1 MGFKT
6 DTSFLRFLT
15 MGAMGVRR
23 TIDQLADKGFE
34 PIELE
39 RYCGSNKI
47 WSTKIKRLRL
57 PDILCVKTGLRVE
70 VRTKSKLEIKM
81 SDAPKNPD
89 RVWDAGLRDE
99 DLVAFITSFD
109 SEGSLNLAQEA
120 MFLTVEALRE
130 SVGLSKLG
138 PPKSAAEGAEQDRKW
153 PAIVPSRDGT
163 ILEVDAEKVIVEM
176 HATPDLPSRRQ
187 TYALKGKTAYFPTG
201 DTFIG
206 GVTFLAGA
214 PSRLANLLSYLNR
227 EFKPLDEL
235 HSPNVVDRYA
245 AIKALP
251 HREDLKKQAVFALEE
266 HLSREPEPRV
276 ALEAAGSAA
285 ALGSTLGQERMV
297 HFIWD
302 KDADPVMRMETVL
315 ILAELGKTQFTR
327 EQLIRI
333 AAEPLF
339 QGDEIRQAAVWGLG
353 KTGLKAYADLLP
365 FIDDIEENVAM
376 HAIAAFGTD
385 TPRPV
390 IDSLVRDLWADD
402 TRRTPAASEA
412 LRIIGNSN
420 VLDALVQK
428 SKSDRDIPAWI
439 LATLGRLPPN
449 LVREHLQDIRLLDR
463 IAPMLLMSE
472 GANWLASEK
481 VASDISFLTKQN
493 L

>member
-15 MGAMGVRR
+15 MGAMGVHR
-23 TIDQLADKGFE
+23 TIDQLSNEGFE

-81 SDAPKNPD
+81 SDAPNNPD

-99 DLVAFITSFD
+99 DLVAFIASFD
-109 SEGSLNLAQEA
+109 LEGGPNPAQEA
-120 MFLTVEALRE
+120 MFFTVNALRE

-138 PPKSAAEGAEQDRKW
+138 PPKSAAEGAEQDRHW
-153 PAIVPSRDGT
+153 PVTVPSRDGT
-163 ILEVDAEKVIVEM
+163 ILEANAEKVVVEM
-176 HATPDLPSRRQ
+176 HATPDFPSRRQ
-187 TYALKGKTAYFPTG
+187 TYALKGKTAYFSTG
-201 DTFIG
+201 DTFKG

-214 PSRLANLLSYLNR
+214 PSSLADLLSYLNR
-227 EFKPLDEL
+227 KFKPLDDL
-235 HSPNVVDRYA
+235 HSPNVVDRYV

-251 HREDLKKQAVFALEE
+251 YREDLKKQAVPALEE
-266 HLSREPEPRV
+266 QLSKETEPRV
-276 ALEAAGSAA
+276 ALEAASSATS
-285 ALGSTLGQERMV
+285 LGSTLGQERMG

-302 KDADPVMRMETVL
+302 KDTDTVMRMEAVL
-315 ILAELGKTQFTR
+315 ILTELGKTQFAH

-333 AAEPLF
+333 ATEPLF

-353 KTGLKAYADLLP
+353 KAGLKAYADLLP

-390 IDSLVRDLWADD
+390 IDRLVQDLLTDD
-402 TRRTPAASEA
+402 TRRPPAASEA

-420 VLDALVQK
+420 VLDALVRA
-428 SKSDRDIPAWI
+428 SNSDTDVPVWI
-439 LATLGRLPPN
+439 LATLGRLPLA
-449 LVREHLQDIRLLDR
+449 LVRERLQESPLLNR
-463 IAPMLLMSE
+463 IAPMLLMAE
-472 GANWLASEK
+472 GSNWLASEK
-481 VASDISFLTKQN
+481 VANDISFLIKQN

>member
-1 MGFKT
+1 
-6 DTSFLRFLT
+6 

-23 TIDQLADKGFE
+23 TIDQLTDKGFE

-57 PDILCVKTGLRVE
+57 PDIICVKTGLRVE

-89 RVWDAGLRDE
+89 RVWDVGLRDE
-99 DLVAFITSFD
+99 DLVAFIASFD
-109 SEGSLNLAQEA
+109 SEGGPNLAQEA
-120 MFLTVEALRE
+120 MFFTVKALQE

-138 PPKSAAEGAEQDRKW
+138 PPKSAAEGSEQDRIW

-163 ILEVDAEKVIVEM
+163 ILEVDAEKVVVEM

-187 TYALKGKTAYFPTG
+187 TYALKGKTAYFSTG
-201 DTFIG
+201 DTFKG
-206 GVTFLAGA
+206 SVTFLAGA
-214 PSRLANLLSYLNR
+214 PSSLADLLSYLNR
-227 EFKPLDEL
+227 KFDPLDDL
-235 HSPNVVDRYA
+235 HSPNVIDRYA

-251 HREDLKKQAVFALEE
+251 HRKDLKKQAVSVLEE
-266 HLSREPEPRV
+266 HLSQEPEPRV

-285 ALGSTLGQERMV
+285 SLGSILGQEHID

-302 KDADPVMRMETVL
+302 KDADPVMRMEAVL
-315 ILAELGKTQFTR
+315 ILTELGKTQFTHG
-327 EQLIRI
+327 QLIRI
-333 AAEPLF
+333 AGEPLF
-339 QGDEIRQAAVWGLG
+339 QRDEIRQAAVWGLG
-353 KTGLKAYADLLP
+353 KAGLKAYADLLP

-390 IDSLVRDLWADD
+390 IDKLVKDLLTDD

-420 VLDALVQK
+420 VLDALVQE
-428 SKSDRDIPAWI
+428 SNSNRDIPAWI
-439 LATLGRLPPN
+439 LNTLGRLPPN
-449 LVREHLQDIRLLDR
+449 LVRERLQDTPLLDR

-481 VASDISFLTKQN
+481 VTSDISFLIKQN

>member
-23 TIDQLADKGFE
+23 TIEQLVEKGFE

-89 RVWDAGLRDE
+89 RVWDVGLRDE
-99 DLVAFITSFD
+99 DLVAFIASFD
-109 SEGSLNLAQEA
+109 SEGGPNLAQEA
-120 MFLTVEALRE
+120 MFFTVKALRE
-130 SVGLSKLG
+130 SVVFSKLG
-138 PPKSAAEGAEQDRKW
+138 HPKSAAEGAEQDRNW

-176 HATPDLPSRRQ
+176 YATPDRPSRKQ
-187 TYALKGKTAYFPTG
+187 TYALRGKTPYFSTG
-201 DTFIG
+201 DTFKGSVI
-206 GVTFLAGA
+206 FLAGA
-214 PSRLANLLSYLNR
+214 PPSLADFVSYLNR
-227 EFKPLDEL
+227 KFNPLDGL

-251 HREDLKKQAVFALEE
+251 HREDLKKQAVSALEE
-266 HLSREPEPRV
+266 HLSKESEPRV

-285 ALGSTLGQERMV
+285 AFGSTLGQERIV
-297 HFIWD
+297 HFMWD
-302 KDADPVMRMETVL
+302 KDADPVMRMEAVL
-315 ILAELGKTQFTR
+315 ILTELGKTQFTHG
-327 EQLIRI
+327 ELIRI
-333 AAEPLF
+333 AREPLF

-365 FIDDIEENVAM
+365 FIDDTEENVAM

-390 IDSLVRDLWADD
+390 IDKLVKDLLTDD
-402 TRRTPAASEA
+402 SRRPPAASEA
-412 LRIIGNSN
+412 LRIIGNSI
-420 VLDALVQK
+420 VLDALVQE

-439 LATLGRLPPN
+439 LTTLGRLPSN
-449 LVREHLQDIRLLDR
+449 LVRERLQGTPLLDR

-481 VASDISFLTKQN
+481 VASDISFLIKQN

>member
-23 TIDQLADKGFE
+23 IIDQLADKGFE

-99 DLVAFITSFD
+99 DLVAFVASFD
-109 SEGSLNLAQEA
+109 SESGHNLAQEA
-120 MFLTVEALRE
+120 VFFTVKALRE
-130 SVGLSKLG
+130 SVVLSKLG
-138 PPKSAAEGAEQDRKW
+138 HPKSVAEGAEQDRSW

-163 ILEVDAEKVIVEM
+163 ILEVDAEKIIVEM
-176 HATPDLPSRRQ
+176 YATPDRPSRKQ
-187 TYALKGKTAYFPTG
+187 TYVLRGKTPYFSTG
-201 DTFIG
+201 DTFKG

-214 PSRLANLLSYLNR
+214 PSSLADFLSYLNR
-227 EFKPLDEL
+227 KFKPLDDL
-235 HSPNVVDRYA
+235 HSPNVFDRYA

-251 HREDLKKQAVFALEE
+251 HREDLKKQAVSALEE

-302 KDADPVMRMETVL
+302 EDADPVMRMEAVL
-315 ILAELGKTQFTR
+315 ILTELGKTQFTHD
-327 EQLIRI
+327 QLIRI
-333 AAEPLF
+333 ASEPF
-339 QGDEIRQAAVWGLG
+339 SRGDEIRQAAIWGLG
-353 KTGLKAYADLLP
+353 KTGLKAYTDLLP
-365 FIDDIEENVAM
+365 FIDDVEENVAM
-376 HAIAAFGTD
+376 HAIAAFGID

-390 IDSLVRDLWADD
+390 IDKLVKDLLTDD
-402 TRRTPAASEA
+402 TRRSAAASEA
-412 LRIIGNSN
+412 LRIVGNSI
-420 VLDALVQK
+420 VLDALVQE

-439 LATLGRLPPN
+439 LTTLGRLPSN
-449 LVREHLQDIRLLDR
+449 LVRERLQETPLLER
-463 IAPMLLMSE
+463 IEPMLLMSE
-472 GANWLASEK
+472 EANWLASEK
-481 VASDISFLTKQN
+481 ITSDISFLIKQN

>member
-23 TIDQLADKGFE
+23 TIEQLVEKGFE

-89 RVWDAGLRDE
+89 RVWDVGLRDE
-99 DLVAFITSFD
+99 DLVAFIASFD
-109 SEGSLNLAQEA
+109 SEGGPNLAQEA
-120 MFLTVEALRE
+120 MFFTVKALRE
-130 SVGLSKLG
+130 SVVFSKLG
-138 PPKSAAEGAEQDRKW
+138 HPKSAAEGAEQDRNW

-176 HATPDLPSRRQ
+176 YATPDRPSRKQ
-187 TYALKGKTAYFPTG
+187 TYALRGKTPYFSTG
-201 DTFIG
+201 DTFKG
-206 GVTFLAGA
+206 SVTFLAGA
-214 PSRLANLLSYLNR
+214 PPSLADFVSYLNR
-227 EFKPLDEL
+227 KFNPLDDL

-251 HREDLKKQAVFALEE
+251 HREDLKEQAVAALEE
-266 HLSREPEPRV
+266 HLSKEPEPRA
-276 ALEAAGSAA
+276 ALEAAGSAV
-285 ALGSTLGQERMV
+285 ALGSTLGQERMIQ
-297 HFIWD
+297 FIWNN
-302 KDADPVMRMETVL
+302 DADPVMRMEAVL
-315 ILAELGKTQFTR
+315 ILTELGKTQFTHG
-327 EQLIRI
+327 QLIRI
-333 AAEPLF
+333 AGESLF

-365 FIDDIEENVAM
+365 FIDDVEENVAM

-390 IDSLVRDLWADD
+390 IDSLVEALLVND
-402 TRRTPAASEA
+402 TRRTSAASEA
-412 LRIIGNSN
+412 LQIIGNSD
-420 VLDALVQK
+420 VLDALVQA
-428 SKSDRDIPAWI
+428 SHFENDIPAWI
-439 LATLGRLPPN
+439 LTTLGRLPPN
-449 LVREHLQDIRLLDR
+449 LVREHLQDTRLLDR

-472 GANWLASEK
+472 GANWLASKK
-481 VASDISFLTKQN
+481 VVSDISFLTKQN